1 MPAKLVPTVRTTYS
15 EKEIVKGLIEGW
27 IEAFCTTPS
36 KESIG
41 VIRAQNGI
49 ETGGTTSMWNNNIG
63 NVKFVPA
70 NTTADDDKEYMMLRG
85 TWEILNGKKA
95 IFEPPHTATW
105 FRSFPTLK
113 EGIAHHLNLLKNSRY
128 KKAWGD
134 VEAGSV
140 SGFAITLKNLRYYTA
155 SVTDY
160 IAGMNHYYKKYMESD
175 SYEIAMEEIIA
186 GKVNNPSIPPLVYD
200 GFPDKDDLEEELPPI
215 EKTFWQRIK
224 EKLF

>member
-27 IEAFCTTPS
+27 IEAFGTTPS

-63 NVKFVPA
+63 NVKFVSNEKSEA
-70 NTTADDDKEYMMLRG
+70 ENQEYMYLKNV
-85 TWEILNGKKA
+85 WEILNGQKV
-95 IFEPPHTATW
+95 IFQPPHPAAA

-128 KKAWGD
+128 KKAWVD
-134 VEAGSV
+134 IEAGSV
-140 SGFAITLKNLRYYTA
+140 SNFAITLKNLRYYTA
-155 SVTDY
+155 PVASY
-160 IAGMNHYYKKYMESD
+160 ISGMNGFYKKYMESD
-175 SYEIAMEEIIA
+175 LYEIAMEEIIA